1 MRRKSVTIISLRTAI
16 IGLLGVAI
24 LAGGLWTW
32 LGKGS
37 QTRIEIY
44 DPTGFTATE
53 EVTGSCFTG
62 SIAAQRAGAFRCSAG
77 NSLFD
82 PCFSQ
87 DGSVACPVG
96 DPGRNE
102 GIRIQL
108 SSPLPQPP
116 EAWENEPDVSNP
128 QPWYLALDGGGVCG
142 VLTGTRPSP
151 DFPLGCSIPSVD
163 APPYC
168 SEPILLEQ
176 SDGTY
181 ITVCG
186 IFDPDTREIINRKAY
201 VVKEMWL

>member
-1 MRRKSVTIISLRTAI
+1 MRHKSVTIIPLRTAI

-24 LAGGLWTW
+24 LAYGLWAW
-32 LGKGS
+32 LGGEV

-44 DPTGFTATE
+44 NPAGFNATE
-53 EVTGSCFTG
+53 EVNGTCFTG
-62 SIAAQRAGAFRCSAG
+62 SIAAQRAGAFRCSAE

-82 PCFSQ
+82 PCFSV

-102 GIRIQL
+102 GVLIKL
-108 SSPLPQPP
+108 TSPLPQPP
-116 EAWENEPDVSNP
+116 EAWENQPDPNNP
-128 QPWYLALDGGGVCG
+128 QPWYLTLEGGGVCG

-151 DFPLGCSIPSVD
+151 DFPLGCNIPNVD

-186 IFDPDTREIINRKAY
+186 VFDNESREIINRRAY
-201 VVKEMWL
+201 VVNEMWL